1 MRDGDPG
8 PHRAHRRVAAM
19 GHQPPAGTSARCSL
33 SAVVAVRVHILAA
46 GRGVEGSLHIGPQQP
61 PPRARLGIYALK
73 KQFDLWQI
81 AHNFLKNLRSSL
93 RKEPNYFEGIVLV
106 IGEVS
111 LWGRVVVCQRGWRA
125 EFAYPRRIFLVIPES
140 WESESHLELHALARD
155 FAAYGVPV
163 EFKVVEVEVRMRPPR
178 WDPLAPPHGAG

>member
-1 MRDGDPG
+1 MGTPDLIEPIVGWRQWDINLPPG
-8 PHRAHRRVAAM
+8 PARGAPFRLWSPFVSTYW
-19 GHQPPAGTSARCSL
+19 PPGEALRARCTSDP
-33 SAVVAVRVHILAA
+33 SSPHPEHAC
-46 GRGVEGSLHIGPQQP
+46 
-61 PPRARLGIYALK
+61 GIYALK